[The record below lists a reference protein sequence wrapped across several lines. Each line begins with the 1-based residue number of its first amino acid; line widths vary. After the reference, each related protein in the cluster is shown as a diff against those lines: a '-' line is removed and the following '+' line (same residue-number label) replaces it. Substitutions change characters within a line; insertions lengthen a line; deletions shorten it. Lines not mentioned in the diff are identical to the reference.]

1 MKGKYVNRLLSVVLI
16 STAYAIMC
24 TPVQASFLEDLF
36 GGFSAQSTHQTRS
49 AKHSKHINNY
59 STGGGHNASWYND
72 RSGRTASG
80 MRHHYGVAHR
90 TLPFGTTVCIH
101 NPSNGRQVEAVV
113 TDRGPFVRG
122 RTIDVNQN
130 VARALGFSGTAHL
143 NYHPC

>member
-1 MKGKYVNRLLSVVLI
+1 MNCLI
-16 STAYAIMC
+16 
-24 TPVQASFLEDLF
+24 PFLCALALNAPADN
-36 GGFSAQSTHQTRS
+36 
-49 AKHSKHINNY
+49 KHSRHINNNY
-59 STGGGHNASWYND
+59 STGGHNASWYND

-90 TLPFGTTVCIH
+90 TLPFGTRVCIT
-101 NPSNGRQVEAVV
+101 NPSNGRSVEAVV

-130 VARALGFSGTAHL
+130 VRGALGFSGTAHL

>member
-1 MKGKYVNRLLSVVLI
+1 MKKILLTLTFVLG
-16 STAYAIMC
+16 YANI
-24 TPVQASFLEDLF
+24 ANAGFLDDIF
-36 GGFSAQSTHQTRS
+36 GFQREANHPQQIRQS
-49 AKHSKHINNY
+49 KHSKHINNY

>member
-1 MKGKYVNRLLSVVLI
+1 MKYLITTLFLLSA
-16 STAYAIMC
+16 STANAGI
-24 TPVQASFLEDLF
+24 LDDLF
-36 GGFSAQSTHQTRS
+36 GQQPQHQEQVRTRYS
-49 AKHSKHINNY
+49 KHSKHINTY
-59 STGGGHNASWYND
+59 STGAHNASWYND

-101 NPSNGRQVEAVV
+101 NPANGRSVEAVV

-122 RTIDVNQN
+122 RNIDVNQN

-143 NYHPC
+143 NFNPC

>member
-1 MKGKYVNRLLSVVLI
+1 MRYIMALAFMLVTIPAQAGFLDDIFNFQR
-16 STAYAIMC
+16 TANHPE
-24 TPVQASFLEDLF
+24 T
-36 GGFSAQSTHQTRS
+36 
-49 AKHSKHINNY
+49 KHSKHINNHY
-59 STGGGHNASWYND
+59 SGGGHNASWYND

-101 NPSNGRQVEAVV
+101 NPSNGRSVEAVV

-130 VARALGFSGTAHL
+130 VARSLGFSGTAHL

>member
-1 MKGKYVNRLLSVVLI
+1 MKYVTFIMAFLFV
-16 STAYAIMC
+16 STA
-24 TPVQASFLEDLF
+24 QAGILDDLF
-36 GGFSAQSTHQTRS
+36 GVPQPQQTVQNRHS
-49 AKHSKHINNY
+49 KHSKHLNTY
-59 STGGGHNASWYND
+59 STGAHNASWYND

-90 TLPFGTTVCIH
+90 TLPFGTTVCIS
-101 NPSNGRQVEAVV
+101 NPANGRSVEAVV

-130 VARALGFSGTAHL
+130 VARSLGFSGTAHL